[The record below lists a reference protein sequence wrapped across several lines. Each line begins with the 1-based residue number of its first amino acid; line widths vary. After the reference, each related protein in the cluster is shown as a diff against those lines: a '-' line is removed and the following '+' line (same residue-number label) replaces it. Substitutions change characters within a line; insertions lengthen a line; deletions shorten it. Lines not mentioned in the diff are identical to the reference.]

1 MTVSAG
7 PGAASTSRLGIQLAP
22 VAHFVGTIIC
32 GLGGFM
38 VLPALL
44 DLSQGNNDYR
54 AFLGAGGISVFAGV
68 ILILG
73 NRHANLKIGSRESI
87 LAVLLTWIGATTFG
101 ALPFILATSPHGITD
116 SVFETISGLTATG
129 SSVFTGLDTAPKGI
143 LLWRFILIWL
153 GGFGLVT
160 FATLALPYLRVGGL
174 QLFMLDLSARPGKF
188 VPKTTEVVAQIG
200 FIYVLLTA
208 VCSVCFYAA
217 GMTGFD
223 AVGHA
228 MAAVATGGFSSHDAG
243 IGYFKSPAIEWI
255 ATVFMLASAM
265 PFALYLHALRGRPGH
280 LFRELQVRLF
290 LLVIGGSVL
299 LMTLWRI
306 RTGHVPVM
314 VALREAAFNV
324 VSIISTTGFTSQD
337 FGQWGGFVLLLLL
350 CLMLIGGCTGST
362 AGGIKMFR
370 LWILIQTL
378 VAQVR
383 RQLYP
388 SGVFSL
394 TYNAQPVPQPV
405 LGGVVVYFFLY
416 ILTFT
421 LLALGLALTGLSLP
435 ESLGGAA
442 TTLGGVGPGFG
453 RIGPCC
459 TFADVPEV
467 AKWLLMLGMLA
478 GRLEILLLVMPFTRM
493 FWRD

>member
-1 MTVSAG
+1 MAIGARPAG
-7 PGAASTSRLGIQLAP
+7 FRTPRTGVQLAP

-32 GLGGFM
+32 GLGAFM
-38 VLPALL
+38 ILPALV
-44 DLSQGNNDYR
+44 DLSQGNKDFR
-54 AFLGAGGISVFAGV
+54 AFIGAAAIAVFAGMV
-68 ILILG
+68 LILG
-73 NRHANLKIGSRESI
+73 NRHANLEIGSRESI
-87 LAVLLTWIGATTFG
+87 LAVLLTWVGATAFG
-101 ALPFILATSPHGITD
+101 ALPFILATQPHGITD
-116 SVFETISGLTATG
+116 SLFETISGLTATG
-129 SSVFTGLDTAPKGI
+129 SSVFTGLDTAPAGI

-188 VPKTTEVVAQIG
+188 VPKTTQVVAQIG
-200 FIYVLLTA
+200 LVYVALTA
-208 VCSVCFYAA
+208 ACGTCFYLA
-217 GMTGFD
+217 GMSGFD
-223 AVGHA
+223 AMGHA
-228 MAAVATGGFSSHDAG
+228 MSAVATGGFSSHDAG

-255 ATVFMLASAM
+255 ATGFMVASAM
-265 PFALYLHALRGRPGH
+265 PFALYLHVMHGRPGT
-280 LFRELQVRLF
+280 LLRDSQVRLF
-290 LLVIGGSVL
+290 LVVIGGAVL
-299 LMTLWRI
+299 LMTLWRV
-306 RTGHVPVM
+306 RTGHVPPM
-314 VALREAAFNV
+314 QGLREAAFNV
-324 VSIISTTGFTSQD
+324 ASIISTTGFTSQD

-350 CLMLIGGCTGST
+350 CLMLLGGCTGST

-370 LWILIQTL
+370 LWILIQAL

-416 ILTFT
+416 MLTFT
-421 LLALGLALTGLSLP
+421 LLALGLSLTGLSLP

-467 AKWLLMLGMLA
+467 GKWLLMLGMLA